1 MTKKDIYLRAIDA
14 AKAELRQAERNLDN
28 AEHEFV
34 VAAVYEILA
43 KMERLNVII
52 RLAKE
57 ECE

>member
-43 KMERLNVII
+43 IMERLNVLI

>member
-43 KMERLNVII
+43 KMERLNVLI